1 LIKNT
6 FTIALELLVISLLFM
21 ISILYLW
28 KIEFFK
34 LEIGS

>member
-6 FTIALELLVISLLFM
+6 FTIALELLIISMLFM

-28 KIEFFK
+28 KIDFFK
-34 LEIGS
+34 IEVIS